1 DDGKITYHNSTGLSH
16 LYNDSAEDAH
26 GQSWLSRYKDAP
38 QTPSSAAFEI
48 TLTRDKGEAEETH
61 EIIGSPLEN
70 GGSVI
75 IIRDIT
81 ENLET
86 EAREEDLTR
95 ELFRLQRQEAIAQL
109 TAGVAHDFNN
119 LLSAINGSAT
129 LIGMVKH
136 LPKDARPHLE
146 RISAAGAQSAKLVAK
161 LLDVGAD
168 NEADGAFDLAS
179 VLGDLPALVE
189 ASLPANVSLST
200 PVETDAAAMR
210 GNPGTLS
217 QILINLILNACDALG
232 GTAGKISL
240 EVESLSCLADVELQV
255 GGIRAGRDY
264 VKLSVC
270 DDGSGMTAQTAA
282 SVFNPYFTTK
292 GRQGT
297 GLGLATAALQVR
309 AIRGGIDVESSVGEG
324 TRITIYWPVAKVAVV
339 APEIGQSERG
349 DLSGLTVLVVDD
361 DPNVSA
367 VVGSFLEALGA
378 EVACCE
384 DPRDAAA
391 AIEEDPAG
399 WSALITDYD
408 MPHLNGG
415 ALVAKIR
422 PHAPDLPVFVVTAL
436 AKRLSDP
443 RLAPDQVTSVFAK
456 PIDLMRLSQALAALP
471 GAR

>member
-1 DDGKITYHNSTGLSH
+1 AARRAAGILGVR
-16 LYNDSAEDAH
+16 A
-26 GQSWLSRYKDAP
+26 QSK
-38 QTPSSAAFEI
+38 
-48 TLTRDKGEAEETH
+48 
-61 EIIGSPLEN
+61 
-70 GGSVI
+70 
-75 IIRDIT
+75 
-81 ENLET
+81 
-86 EAREEDLTR
+86 
-95 ELFRLQRQEAIAQL
+95 AIALELVQD
-109 TAGVAHDFNN
+109 GE
-119 LLSAINGSAT
+119 G
-129 LIGMVKH
+129 LI
-136 LPKDARPHLE
+136 
-146 RISAAGAQSAKLVAK
+146 AQ
-161 LLDVGAD
+161 G
-168 NEADGAFDLAS
+168 EFRR
-179 VLGDLPALVE
+179 VL
-189 ASLPANVSLST
+189 
-200 PVETDAAAMR
+200 
-210 GNPGTLS
+210 

-240 EVESLSCLADVELQV
+240 EVESLSCLADADLQV

-339 APEIGQSERG
+339 APEIGQSEGG

-443 RLAPDQVTSVFAK
+443 RLAPDQVTGVFAK